1 MVSKRKRT
9 PAPRSTGPSVDVPQ
23 PSSRDASGEDAE
35 DPVLREVSSAKTKQ
49 SESGDPSAK
58 RLRSSR
64 NDGSGDEDVAENGE
78 DEAESG
84 LGEND
89 DLIKEVDAQIEA
101 PPQAGMIH
109 PKGYRTNPP
118 PTDRTVRVYADGVFD
133 LFHLG

>member
-1 MVSKRKRT
+1 MGPKRKRT
-9 PAPRSTGPSVDVPQ
+9 PAPRSIGQSVDVPQ

-58 RLRSSR
+58 RLRSSKT
-64 NDGSGDEDVAENGE
+64 DGADDEDVTENGE
-78 DEAESG
+78 EDVEDREQQK
-84 LGEND
+84 D
-89 DLIKEVDAQIEA
+89 DTSKEVDNQMKA

-109 PKGYRTNPP
+109 PKGYRTDPP
-118 PTDRTVRVYADGVFD
+118 PTGRAVRVYADGVFD

>member
-1 MVSKRKRT
+1 MGPKRKRT
-9 PAPRSTGPSVDVPQ
+9 PAPRSTGPTVDVPQ

-49 SESGDPSAK
+49 SESGDPNIK

-64 NDGSGDEDVAENGE
+64 IDGTNDEEVTENGE
-78 DEAESG
+78 EEVED
-84 LGEND
+84 GEQGKD
-89 DLIKEVDAQIEA
+89 DRIKEADAQMEA

-109 PKGYRTNPP
+109 PKGYRTDPP
-118 PTDRTVRVYADGVFD
+118 PTGRAVRIYADGVFD